1 MYVRTYA
8 RRGFT
13 LTEVLFTLTLL
24 LIIAGMSLSA
34 LKPAKAKGPTRG
46 LAMALE
52 EELSAARQLAISSG
66 HPVALGMPTKD
77 GPVACSIYRLEGW
90 NRPNL
95 TWVKAFSGDYPGVGF
110 VAGDWGSVSGIP
122 DAPQSS
128 VSKLAGFKLSE
139 WLPSDCENDY
149 IFCFTPEG
157 GLVGKNLKAVNGR
170 YTVVVGS
177 NLQASLGRVTAGNE
191 PMTLCVSPYGGIDLV
206 TGVPSGTLPPG
217 GGPATAI
224 SKPAQ
229 ITDFDDDGGVRI
241 SEIKMF
247 PKLDSSGLEGR
258 CVPGQYITLEVYAY
272 DPEGRGLFAKW
283 KQEPNARGIFTYPD
297 GKAASSAPL
306 VSEVERME
314 YLHEA
319 PDDINWNPSSFKPT
333 GGVFRARWGW
343 TVPFDSKPG
352 DRYEI
357 EVDVKDVKGQC
368 TIVNPPE
375 KIVIEPAPDGKLIV
389 EKQIGGIWQFVQLN
403 PDGSNDRII
412 SPPGVQETNASL
424 DSARTKMAFL
434 QGTGTAR
441 YVKIRALDGGYERTV
456 AGPGNYTS
464 VSLSPNGTW
473 ISYRRQNGSV
483 NNGTLF
489 TQKVD
494 GTATIGGSVGVPQN
508 FPGFDSTTGTP
519 RSRSGW
525 TPDSNFVIY
534 EDTDSLRWVCL
545 RDGNSGTLLSP
556 VPHGATINEQPYA
569 PTVYDDGSGHER
581 VLFSFGNHDPIL
593 SSIPLSRSGNSIT
606 EVNPGTPAP
615 LDFDDFSTSTPPY
628 LFVDM
633 SPGVPGAG
641 SGSLDDCY
649 PNISAD
655 SRFLILN
662 RTIVDEHID
671 STNQTVMLVPRA
683 ANGNFVGP
691 ATRQLTGAIR
701 RAIWVP

>member
-389 EKQIGGIWQFVQLN
+389 EKQIDGIWQFVQLN

-434 QGTGTAR
+434 QGTGTAK
-441 YVKIRALDGGYERTV
+441 YVKIRALDGGYERTI

-473 ISYRRQNGSV
+473 ISYRFQTGSV
-483 NNGTLF
+483 LDGTLVI
-489 TQKVD
+489 QKVD
-494 GTATIGGSVGVPQN
+494 GDGRIEVPQN
-508 FPGFDSTTGTP
+508 FPGFNPATGTP

-525 TPDSNFVIY
+525 TPDSSFVIY
-534 EDTDSLRWVCL
+534 EGVNTLEWICL
-545 RDGNSGTLLSP
+545 RDTSSRGTLLNP
-556 VPHGATINEQPYA
+556 VPHGVYIEQPYA
-569 PTVYDDGSGHER
+569 PTVYNASGQER
-581 VLFSFGNHDPIL
+581 VLFSFGSYDPIL
-593 SSIPLSRSGNSIT
+593 AGIPLNRSGNSIT
-606 EVNPGTPAP
+606 TSPN
-615 LDFDDFSTSTPPY
+615 LDFNTSFTTSGTTTSNM
-628 LFVDM
+628 FVDM
-633 SPGVPGAG
+633 SPGLPGAG
-641 SGSLDDCY
+641 SSALDDCY

-655 SRFLILN
+655 SRYLVLN
-662 RTIVDEHID
+662 RTTENDDID
-671 STNQTVMLVPRA
+671 SVNQTVMFVEQAPS
-683 ANGNFVGP
+683 GNFVGP